1 MLALAIAGVSQSSA
15 TPPQDHE
22 AKTRAAILRA
32 SIVLK
37 IAGYLSVDAPPSAK
51 PPEKYRIAVV
61 GTDEVAAAITAHLPG
76 KKVGTTPVVVVELRP
91 ADAAE
96 GKGLGSYD
104 LIYVAASVDEEQA
117 KKIVAAHS
125 RAPVPLVC
133 ERAGL
138 AAAGGTVQ
146 LFVQDNGVRFE
157 VNLDAL
163 KKQGVRADPQLLK
176 LSKKGPS

>member
-1 MLALAIAGVSQSSA
+1 MFALAIAGVSQSA
-15 TPPQDHE
+15 TTPPQDHE
-22 AKTRAAILRA
+22 AKLRAAILRA

-37 IAGYLSVDAPPSAK
+37 IAGYLSVDAPPPAN

-61 GTDEVAAAITAHLPG
+61 GTDAVASAIHAHLPA
-76 KKVGTTPVVVVELRP
+76 KKVGATPVAVVEIQP

-104 LIYVAASVDEEQA
+104 LIYVAASVSDEQM
-117 KKIVAAHS
+117 KKIVAAHA

-133 ERAGL
+133 ERTGF